1 MEKDGKANRAGLGWT
16 GSAEPPVG
24 DRLTIEC
31 GMMLLYLGA
40 MKNRSIAYLALGL
53 SASSFFSGCSTDLDV
68 QAPYKEI
75 TVVYSLLNWQD
86 DTLWIKINKAFL
98 GDGNAFDYAQI
109 PDSNEYSDAQFSGV
123 LEQVTESNGTLT
135 APIQSRIVNRPVG
148 IFNGPEHK
156 MYFVTKAQFGGVLE
170 ESATYNL
177 IMTAKGNAVRAS
189 TLLVEDFSIRATTA
203 NITTLIAFRT
213 VGGAYSSFEPR
224 WNIARNGKRYEVSY
238 RFNYD
243 EVSSG
248 GAITAKSFTSK
259 IGTVISDGSP
269 GAEINSSLNGELFY
283 QTVGTNV
290 AANAGPDVV
299 KRVFQGIELLW
310 SVAGPDLHTY
320 LILANPI
327 SGVVEERPDYS
338 NVENGYGLFSSRLFK
353 SVPAE
358 GEPNANYFD
367 RKKLSDASNAEL
379 RDGPYTNSLNFCIPG
394 DANCP

>member
-1 MEKDGKANRAGLGWT
+1 
-16 GSAEPPVG
+16 
-24 DRLTIEC
+24 
-31 GMMLLYLGA
+31 MLLYLGA

-53 SASSFFSGCSTDLDV
+53 SASSFFSGCSSDLDV

-123 LEQVTESNGTLT
+123 LEQVTELNGTHT
-135 APIQSRIVNRPVG
+135 ATIQSRIVNRPVG

-156 MYFVTKAQFGGVLE
+156 MYFVTRGDFPVIGLE

-177 IMTAKGNAVRAS
+177 IATAKGNTFRAS

-203 NITTLIAFRT
+203 NIGTLIAFRLP
-213 VGGAYSSFEPR
+213 GGSYSSFEPR

-243 EVSSG
+243 EVSSS
-248 GAITAKSFTSK
+248 GATTTKSFTSK
-259 IGTVISDGSP
+259 IGTVISDGNP

-283 QTVGTNV
+283 QSVGTNV

-320 LILANPI
+320 LVLANPI

-353 SVPAE
+353 SVPAAD
-358 GEPNANYFD
+358 EPNAGFSD

-379 RDGPYTNSLNFCIPG
+379 RGGQYTNSLNFCIPG
-394 DANCP
+394 DLNCP

>member
-243 EVSSG
+243 EVS
-248 GAITAKSFTSK
+248 
-259 IGTVISDGSP
+259 
-269 GAEINSSLNGELFY
+269 
-283 QTVGTNV
+283 
-290 AANAGPDVV
+290 
-299 KRVFQGIELLW
+299 
-310 SVAGPDLHTY
+310 
-320 LILANPI
+320 
-327 SGVVEERPDYS
+327 
-338 NVENGYGLFSSRLFK
+338 
-353 SVPAE
+353 
-358 GEPNANYFD
+358 
-367 RKKLSDASNAEL
+367 
-379 RDGPYTNSLNFCIPG
+379 
-394 DANCP
+394 